1 MNKIEIFQKILD
13 YIQEKKKVTIGDI
26 YIKFHMMNKGNE
38 FLKEGD
44 MPISAKEIGEYVKEL
59 ERDNRVVCITE
70 NEESFYVIK

>member
-38 FLKEGD
+38 FSKEGD